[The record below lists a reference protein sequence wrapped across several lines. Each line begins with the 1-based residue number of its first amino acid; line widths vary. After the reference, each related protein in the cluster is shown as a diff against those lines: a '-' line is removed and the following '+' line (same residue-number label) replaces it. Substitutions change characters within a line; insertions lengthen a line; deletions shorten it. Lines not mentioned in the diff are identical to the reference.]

1 MGGILRQR
9 TAVTF
14 SFGLAFVLAWTTA
27 SRAPLPYQP
36 PPMSAV
42 ACDSYAHS
50 YAQKASA
57 QGQMLGAGAAGSLVG
72 LGIGA
77 LFAASGVGAAI
88 GATVGL
94 IGGGAAR
101 EQRAQ
106 QIYAAAYQ
114 DCLAGRRP

>member
-1 MGGILRQR
+1 MQQRIGI
-9 TAVTF
+9 TSA
-14 SFGLAFVLAWTTA
+14 FGLALVLVTTTVSQA
-27 SRAPLPYQP
+27 QLPYQQ
-36 PPMSAV
+36 PPMSDV
-42 ACDSYAHS
+42 ACDSYAHN
-50 YAQKASA
+50 YAQRASA
-57 QGQMLGAGAAGSLVG
+57 QGQILGGGATGSLIG

-94 IGGGAAR
+94 VGGGMAR

-114 DCLAGRRP
+114 DCVAGRRP

>member
-1 MGGILRQR
+1 MNRRTGITL
-9 TAVTF
+9 
-14 SFGLAFVLAWTTA
+14 SCGLCLALLLNTA
-27 SRAPLPYQP
+27 SQAQLPYQP

-42 ACDSYAHS
+42 ACDSYAHN
-50 YAQKASA
+50 YAQTASA
-57 QGQMLGAGAAGSLVG
+57 QGQILGGGAAGSLVG